1 MFVRRRDHGDETE
14 FPPETADVSHPIL
27 FLRTGRMRAL
37 SGSCALSHESQP
49 FPIRGAR
56 KVGWRASRGVRSL
69 VMARAFVSLSPLLT
83 AVPRNS
89 TLHIPRHHD
98 NTTRRPAAT
107 SPAPPLCLAINI
119 LTSSLRLTADWF
131 LLRNR
136 QLKVELGTRHPP
148 LADPKWDTPGLQ
160 AQLSHEER
168 ALHRPSPTQRPP
180 CLSLS
185 SLLS

>member
-27 FLRTGRMRAL
+27 FLRAGRMRAL

-89 TLHIPRHHD
+89 HCTSHD
-98 NTTRRPAAT
+98 TTTTPRRPAAT
-107 SPAPPLCLAINI
+107 SPAPPLYLAIII

-148 LADPKWDTPGLQ
+148 LAGPKWDTPGLQ

-180 CLSLS
+180 CLSVS